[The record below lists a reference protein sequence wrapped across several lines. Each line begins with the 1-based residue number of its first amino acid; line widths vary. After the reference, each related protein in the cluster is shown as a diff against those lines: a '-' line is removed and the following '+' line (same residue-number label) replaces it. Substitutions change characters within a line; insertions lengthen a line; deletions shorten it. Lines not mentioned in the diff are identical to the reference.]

1 VFQTIKA
8 KGDSLSSDKFIDVMA
23 KDGVTHVGDSSLLEY
38 ARLQLNMKNVAD
50 SIVNTQV
57 FHDSV
62 TQVMNNNIVQVIK
75 DSTTY
80 WYKDNTI
87 LQDSVFQTIKAKGDS
102 LSSDKFIDVMAKDGV
117 THVGDSSLLKYAR
130 LQLNMKNVADSIVNT
145 QVFHDSV
152 TQVMNNNIVKV
163 IRDSTENWYEKN
175 TILQDSIFQTV
186 KAKGDS
192 LSSDK
197 FIDVLSKDGTKHVGD
212 SSLLK
217 YARLQLNMKLVADS
231 IVNTNIFHDSV
242 TQVMNNNIVKVIRD
256 STENW
261 YEKNT
266 ILQDSIFQ
274 TVKAKGDSL
283 SSDKFIDVMSKDGAK
298 HVGDSSLLKYARLQL
313 NMKLVADSVVNTNI
327 FHDSVTQV
335 VDIHPHSLFHT
346 RQFCRTAG
354 YGYPIHYI
362 TAARITMQQAGPYAL
377 HKRVHRYMMLPGIS
391 LYDRGCGFIQC
402 DLFFLVFACSFCPPD
417 A

>member
-335 VDIHPHSLFHT
+335 
-346 RQFCRTAG
+346 
-354 YGYPIHYI
+354 
-362 TAARITMQQAGPYAL
+362 
-377 HKRVHRYMMLPGIS
+377 
-391 LYDRGCGFIQC
+391 
-402 DLFFLVFACSFCPPD
+402 
-417 A
+417 